1 MNIQKAFKVNTVEE
15 AIRVLSI
22 YKDRVFIICGGTDL
36 VIGIMEGKINKDIV
50 LDISDIKELK
60 FIKEDDEYIKIGAGT
75 TISDIEKSLLI
86 PENLAGLKKAA
97 SSIGSPQI
105 RNRGTIGGN
114 ICNASVA
121 ADLMPPL
128 LALDSFVC
136 LESKDYERH
145 VMLRNFIDDNNK
157 AQIKD
162 NEIVKYIK
170 FKKPNKHCYLTFNKL
185 GHRKSLSIARV
196 SSSVLMIVK
205 DEIIEQIKIVN
216 GAVGNKVIIENDLED
231 ILIGKSL
238 NIELIEKACNKAKIS
253 TMIRLWSR
261 PNAREKAYAVGGIL
275 KKSMMD
281 CIDYFEGR

>member
-1 MNIQKAFKVNTVEE
+1 MYIKKVFKARNIEE
-15 AIRVLSI
+15 AIKVLSI
-22 YKDRVFIICGGTDL
+22 YRERALIICGGTDL
-36 VIGIMEGKINKDIV
+36 VIDIREGKINKDIL

-60 FIKEDDEYIKIGAGT
+60 FIKKDDEYIKIGAAT
-75 TISDIEKSLLI
+75 TISDIENSSLI
-86 PENLAGLKKAA
+86 PENLMGLKKAA

-121 ADLMPPL
+121 ADLIPSL

-145 VMLRNFIDDNNK
+145 VMLKNFIDDNNK
-157 AQIKD
+157 VQIKE

-170 FKKPNKHCYLTFNKL
+170 FKNLNKNSYLSFNKL

-196 SSSVLMIVK
+196 SSSVLMEVRDK
-205 DEIIEQIKIVN
+205 KIEHINIAN
-216 GAVGNKVIIENDLED
+216 GAVGNKVIIENDLVHMS
-231 ILIGKSL
+231 IGKNL
-238 NIELIEKACNKAKIS
+238 NVELIEKVCNKAKIS
-253 TMIRLWSR
+253 TVIRLWSR

-275 KKSMMD
+275 KKSMND
-281 CIDYFEGR
+281 CVDYFEGR